1 MITQSFY
8 TIDNTHTDELGHL
21 NHVSAIKLLE
31 IARDDWYQQAGL
43 WEGRPWTDKETLG
56 TIVVNVNVNYRLECF
71 LDENVVVKTF
81 PVSRGTK
88 SYTIGQEIV
97 KADGQVAIDGESTSV
112 IMNLKTHEVIIVPQ
126 SMAQYLPTRT

>member
-1 MITQSFY
+1 MIYQSFY

-31 IARDDWYQQAGL
+31 FARDDWYQHAGL
-43 WEGRPWTDKETLG
+43 WDGRPWTDNETLG

-71 LDENVVVKTF
+71 LDEKIVVKTF

-88 SYTIGQEIV
+88 SYIIGQEIV
-97 KADGQVAIDGESTSV
+97 KSDGSVAIDGESTSV
-112 IMNLKTHEVIIVPQ
+112 IMNLETHEVIIVPQ
-126 SMAQYLPTRT
+126 SLARYIPARG